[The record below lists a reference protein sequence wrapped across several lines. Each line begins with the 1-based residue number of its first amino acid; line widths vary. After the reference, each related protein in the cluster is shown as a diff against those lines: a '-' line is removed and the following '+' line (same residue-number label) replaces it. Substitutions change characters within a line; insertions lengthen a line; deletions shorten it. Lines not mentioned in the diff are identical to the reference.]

1 MEPKFPLDSF
11 FADEE
16 YQKLY
21 NSELTIGRLSDSFS
35 FLAIFISCMGL
46 LGLTMFTAEQ
56 RRKEIGVRK
65 VIGASVSDIVGML
78 SKDII
83 KLVALSAIIATP
95 IAWLAMNHW
104 LQGYAYRINM
114 SWWIFFAAGLIALLI
129 ALLTISFQAI
139 KAALANPVTS
149 LRSE

>member
-1 MEPKFPLDSF
+1 
-11 FADEE
+11 
-16 YQKLY
+16 
-21 NSELTIGRLSDSFS
+21 
-35 FLAIFISCMGL
+35 
-46 LGLTMFTAEQ
+46 
-56 RRKEIGVRK
+56 
-65 VIGASVSDIVGML
+65 VSDIVGML

-114 SWWIFFAAGLIALLI
+114 SWWIFFAAGLIALFI

-139 KAALANPVTS
+139 KAALANPVRS
-149 LRSE
+149 LRTE